1 MEHVKRPWR
10 AAALW
15 CLACMAGPAAWAVPS
30 YDEVRGAHRPS
41 ETLVLSREG
50 EVLQRLR
57 TDASVR
63 RGEWVALQ
71 DISPALRNA
80 LVLSEDQ
87 RFYEHSG
94 VDWSAVSSAAWGR
107 LWHQRT
113 RGASTISMQLAG
125 LTGGAARA
133 GARWC
138 RRSARPWP
146 RRYWTAAGARTR
158 FSRPIST
165 WCRFAA
171 SWWA

>member
-1 MEHVKRPWR
+1 MGVKPLPRVPVRR
-10 AAALW
+10 ALALW
-15 CLACMAGPAAWAVPS
+15 GLALAAPCAWALPS
-30 YDEVRGAHRPS
+30 YEEVRGAHRPS

-63 RGEWVALQ
+63 RGEWVALAE
-71 DISPALRNA
+71 ISPALRTA

-94 VDWSAVSSAAWGR
+94 VDWAAVSSAAWGR

-125 LTGGAARA
+125 LVDG
-133 GARWC
+133 
-138 RRSARPWP
+138 
-146 RRYWTAAGARTR
+146 
-158 FSRPIST
+158 
-165 WCRFAA
+165 
-171 SWWA
+171 